1 MEKVLNKIKEF
12 KLHHLGILLIVLLV
26 LLLTQ
31 TYFIQNLLKSKSEL
45 NKSFLNV
52 QKNYNAL
59 KNQDQYKIN
68 QKQQEEIKNIK
79 VEYKKSIDLLEQIQ
93 DLRAQ
98 KQDTSDLDK
107 LYAQVV
113 RYLVEFNYAS
123 ADAQLKSLSSSID
136 SKNSKLTANNQN
148 SVPISASQS
157 NTPPGSGYGFQSVQT
172 DVGTFNIAII
182 ASDLNS
188 TRVIVDTASD
198 SDCSNNCPAMSLA
211 DYASRSGAYA
221 GINGTFFC
229 PPEYPQCAGKT
240 NSFDTLLMNKNKHYF
255 NSDNNVYSTV
265 PLVYFSGN
273 SMGVRGHSS
282 DWGRDTSVDSV
293 IAMQPLL
300 ISGGNIVFSSSDDP
314 KFNGKGPRGFIA
326 NKGNM
331 VYIGDVFNA
340 TMSESAHVLKT
351 LGMDNALNLDEGGS
365 TALWFGGYK
374 TGPGRNIPNAVL
386 FVHK

>member
-1 MEKVLNKIKEF
+1 MGKILKIIKKIHF
-12 KLHHLGILLIVLLV
+12 PLLIVLFLALV
-26 LLLTQ
+26 IFSSFQ
-31 TYFIQNLLKSKSEL
+31 TYSVVNLQKSRFEL
-45 NKSFLNV
+45 TKKLSLIE
-52 QKNYNAL
+52 KNYSEL

-79 VEYKKSIDLLEQIQ
+79 LEYKNAIDFFEKIQ
-93 DLRAQ
+93 DLSAQ
-98 KQDTSDLDK
+98 KQDVSELEK
-107 LYAQVV
+107 LYAQAVK
-113 RYLVEFNYAS
+113 YLADFNYAS
-123 ADAQLKSLSSSID
+123 ADAQLKKLSYSID
-136 SKNSKLTANNQN
+136 AIASKGITSQ
-148 SVPISASQS
+148 PITSS
-157 NTPPGSGYGFQSVQT
+157 NTPPASGYSFQSVQT
-172 DVGTFNIAII
+172 DAGTFSVAII
-182 ASDLNS
+182 AADLNS

-198 SDCSNNCPAMSLA
+198 SDCANNCPAMPLA
-211 DYASRSGAYA
+211 DYARRSGAYA

-240 NSFDTLLMNKNKHYF
+240 NSFDTLLMNKSKYYF
-255 NSDNNVYSTV
+255 NSDNNVYSSV
-265 PLVYFSGN
+265 PLVYFGGN
-273 SMGVRGHSS
+273 SMGVRTRSS

-300 ISGGNIVFSSSDDP
+300 ILGGNIVYSSSGDQ
-314 KFNGKGPRGFIA
+314 KFNSRGPRGFIA

-331 VYIGDVFNA
+331 VYIGDVLNA